1 MSQKAQLSERLANLE
16 KEAAEIK
23 FLLKKSTGNIRDR
36 IKEMADVYA
45 EAGVREEDVIP
56 YPNPINAHQ
65 KWVNAFAKV
74 SLICLV
80 LNEGWAPNWQDSSEY
95 KYYPWFDM
103 RKAAGWGFSA
113 LRYDVDNT
121 STYTTVG
128 SRLCYKSS
136 ELAIYAGDR
145 FEQEYFEYMNK

>member
-23 FLLKKSTGNIRDR
+23 LFLKKSTGNIMDR

-56 YPNPINAHQ
+56 YPNPVNAYQ
-65 KWVNAFAKV
+65 KGVNAFAKV

-80 LNEGWAPNWQDSSEY
+80 LNEVWVLNWKDSSEY
-95 KYYPWFDM
+95 KYYPLFDM
-103 RKAAGWGFSA
+103 RKAAGSGFSYSYCV
-113 LRYDVDNT
+113 YDD
-121 STYTTVG
+121 TYAAVG

-136 ELAIYAGDR
+136 ELAIYAGAQ